1 MQGISVE
8 DASKAVTRTDQMGSL
23 RLPVV
28 LEDISVAN
36 MDRVSR
42 YYLDYCKFSRCI
54 GKVRVGSNN
63 SSQ

>member
-8 DASKAVTRTDQMGSL
+8 DASKAVTRPDQMGSL

-36 MDRVSR
+36 LDRVSR
-42 YYLDYCKFSRCI
+42 YYLDYCKFF
-54 GKVRVGSNN
+54 
-63 SSQ
+63 